1 MASLQLGGRNRSGT
15 IEPGHEVT
23 CLFVMAGL
31 RLERCCRAH
40 RRGGNS
46 FCLPRAYIGRYL
58 CGDRSWSTTN
68 SRYNALEMSISDMTG
83 ALQLPQA
90 CAREMR
96 PNLHEQARGSTS
108 TTHGSLSLLHV
119 SALAPTARGCHGEAC
134 AGTATHTG
142 RATSWRGSLNTHGDT
157 TASSPPA
164 PLALFHAVVPGT

>member
-68 SRYNALEMSISDMTG
+68 SRYNALEMSISG
-83 ALQLPQA
+83 
-90 CAREMR
+90 
-96 PNLHEQARGSTS
+96 EQAPLCLEIPLR
-108 TTHGSLSLLHV
+108 
-119 SALAPTARGCHGEAC
+119 
-134 AGTATHTG
+134 
-142 RATSWRGSLNTHGDT
+142 N
-157 TASSPPA
+157 PA
-164 PLALFHAVVPGT
+164 YE